1 MNDQQPRAAGKDSQG
16 KGSGLGGLWIL
27 LAPLA
32 CCGGPLII
40 GGLAAAGALAWGGLG
55 LGIALAVAVAAVL
68 VMRRRRAT
76 RACCPPEAADSSAAA
91 STGSRPAVTADGRF
105 PAR

>member
-1 MNDQQPRAAGKDSQG
+1 MNDQQHAARKDSEG
-16 KGSGLGGLWIL
+16 KGSGLGGLWFL

-40 GGLAAAGALAWGGLG
+40 GALAAAGALAWGLLG

-68 VMRRRRAT
+68 VIRRRRAV
-76 RACCPPEAADSSAAA
+76 RACCPPGAAGTPGAGT
-91 STGSRPAVTADGRF
+91 TGSRSAVTADGRF